1 MSIGNDRT
9 SQFNEEF
16 LSGKKAFESLLQDG
30 LSGINKVDIPLGR
43 QIFAVELYNKFFSE
57 DGDDVPGVFSD
68 TYKWNVQ
75 NIPIEEGITLEKI
88 ARIFMDEDEC
98 REFIEEYNKWKDGT
112 WRYFNFSQYRRKY
125 LLTPLYSA
133 YLQMDSRDESDL
145 ATYIVLSCVSSS
157 NAQTGKVSV
166 GSTQPKRK
174 CISCDGRMY
183 TAELNGL
190 PLMVHAETPNG
201 IKQAKVTCWVCLKC
215 GRIDLIGDTAAF
227 E

>member
-1 MSIGNDRT
+1 MSSENNYT
-9 SQFNEEF
+9 TQFSKD
-16 LSGKKAFESLLQDG
+16 LLAGKQAFESLLRDG
-30 LSGINKVDIPLGR
+30 LSEVNEVDIPLGR

-57 DGDDVPGVFSD
+57 DGDVVPGVFSD

-75 NIPIEEGITLEKI
+75 NIPMEEGITLEKI
-88 ARIFMDEDEC
+88 ARIFMDEAEC
-98 REFIEEYNKWKDGT
+98 REFIEEYNKWKDGN

-133 YLQMDSRDESDL
+133 YLQMDSRDELDL

-157 NAQTGKVSV
+157 NAQTDKAAV
-166 GSTQPKRK
+166 GSTHPKRK

-201 IKQAKVTCWVCLKC
+201 IKQAKVICWVCSKC
-215 GRIDLIGDTAAF
+215 GRIDLIGDTAAL

>member
-1 MSIGNDRT
+1 MSSENNYT
-9 SQFNEEF
+9 TQFSKDP
-16 LSGKKAFESLLQDG
+16 LAGKQAFESLLRNG
-30 LSGINKVDIPLGR
+30 LSGVNEVDIPLGR

-57 DGDDVPGVFSD
+57 DGDAVPGVFSD

-75 NIPIEEGITLEKI
+75 NIPMEKGITLEKI
-88 ARIFMDEDEC
+88 ARIFMDEAEF
-98 REFIEEYNKWKDGT
+98 REFIEEYNKWKDGN

-145 ATYIVLSCVSSS
+145 ATYIVLSCMSSS
-157 NAQTGKVSV
+157 NAQTDKVAV

-201 IKQAKVTCWVCLKC
+201 IKQAKVTCWVCSKC
-215 GRIDLIGDTAAF
+215 GRIDLIGDTAAL